1 MFAFFRINF
10 FQFFNFRFYNFPFH
24 PEPDPH
30 KCLLVSESSPDLRA
44 IFLVQFRTKRLFE
57 KSPSNTG
64 RLRNWRNRQSS
75 QVPKQVVFNNEETLR
90 VLQILNSSKTILNRE
105 LLPYS
110 CFRRLLSMY
119 VCSKSLCLSWKTL
132 NQGSQK
138 LSTTVFRLIMY
149 VCLKKVQNPSACHA
163 FCN

>member
-1 MFAFFRINF
+1 MLIFVVCIFQNKFLQFKNSRFSISVFLYFF
-10 FQFFNFRFYNFPFH
+10 FH

-75 QVPKQVVFNNEETLR
+75 QVPKQVVFSNEETLR

-105 LLPYS
+105 LLSYS
-110 CFRRLLSMY
+110 CFRRLFSAMTFF
-119 VCSKSLCLSWKTL
+119 KTQVL
-132 NQGSQK
+132 YH
-138 LSTTVFRLIMY
+138 F
-149 VCLKKVQNPSACHA
+149 
-163 FCN
+163 